1 MARSG
6 RRRGEHP
13 PGRALPRQAIL
24 DATVASLAEHGFGAT
39 SARAVAE
46 RAGIAPGG
54 VFYHFGSMDELLAE
68 VYDACND
75 ARIAR
80 LTEALTAAAADGDVA
95 TALADAARDEFQRP
109 SSRALL
115 ELVVGSIDSPLLA
128 ERVRAGVD
136 RSIAFTKDAVMAV
149 ASGSPAASLLPL
161 DLVAELAVS
170 AYFGLEVLD
179 HVGRRVDLD
188 ALASLIRLL
197 TVVIAAP
204 PPTPPVTR
212 PPRGRSS

>member
-6 RRRGEHP
+6 RRRSANP

-68 VYDACND
+68 VYDTCND
-75 ARIAR
+75 ARIRR
-80 LTEALTAAAADGDVA
+80 LAEALAAADGDVA

-149 ASGSPAASLLPL
+149 AQGSPAASLLPL

-204 PPTPPVTR
+204 PPTPPITR